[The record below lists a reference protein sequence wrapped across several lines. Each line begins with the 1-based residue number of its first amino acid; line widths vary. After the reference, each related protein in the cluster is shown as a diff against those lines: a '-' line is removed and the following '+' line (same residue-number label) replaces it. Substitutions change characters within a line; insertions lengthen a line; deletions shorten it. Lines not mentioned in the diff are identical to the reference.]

1 MLKNRRFWIILCAL
15 LVVGGGG
22 YAYYTF
28 STAEVAAEDV
38 EPELQTAVSR
48 TGDII
53 VSATGAG
60 TVIAA
65 QEIEL
70 SFPTSGTLTELL
82 VRVGDNVN
90 IDDMLAQIDD
100 TDAQQSLLNAQIQLN
115 QATMQT
121 DASATETGISYDDI
135 SVEQAEINL
144 DIAQAALDNL
154 LNWEPDADEIA
165 QLEAQLA
172 SAQASYNA
180 ARGQEASSS
189 YNIQIQNINLAAAQQ
204 AVTDAYAAYE
214 TAYDPGR
221 EWELYIDDPSCK
233 AGESHPLCTGEP
245 YSTRIENERTSAEN
259 AITRAEENL
268 EIAQINYNAT
278 VAGTNNSSSTSAQ
291 GNILS
296 AELNL
301 EAAKNGPDEDEIE
314 AAEIAVRQAEL
325 SLQQALLNRESNM
338 LSLTQAEL
346 NVAAAQETLNG
357 TTLVAPI
364 DGTVTAVNFS
374 VGESVNGTVII
385 LADLNQPLVELFLDE
400 SDMSMVGMGFEVE
413 VVFDA
418 LPDDTFIG
426 TIVQVDPQLTTQ
438 SNITA
443 VRALVQLD
451 PDSFAKPQTL
461 PIGMNA
467 TVEVIGGKSENAVLV
482 PVEAIRELDAGQ
494 YAVFVIEDGEP
505 KLRMVEVGIMDFTS
519 AEIISGV
526 EAGEEVTT
534 GIVQT
539 Q

>member
-1 MLKNRRFWIILCAL
+1 MLKNRRFWIILFAL
-15 LVVGGGG
+15 LVAGGGG
-22 YAYYTF
+22 YAYYT
-28 STAEVAAEDV
+28 STTAEVAAEDE

-70 SFPTSGTLTELL
+70 SFQTNGTLSELL
-82 VRVGDNVN
+82 VQVGNNVN
-90 IDDMLAQIDD
+90 IGDILAQIDD
-100 TDAQQSLLNAQIQLN
+100 TDAQQALLNAQIQLN

-135 SVEQAEINL
+135 SVEQSQINL
-144 DIAQAALDNL
+144 DMAQAALDEL

-165 QLEAQLA
+165 QLEAQLD

-189 YNIQIQNINLAAAQQ
+189 YNIQIQNINLASAQQ

-214 TAYDPGR
+214 TAFDPGR

-278 VAGTNNSSSTSAQ
+278 VASTNNSSSTSAQ

-296 AELNL
+296 AEFNL
-301 EAAKNGPDEDEIE
+301 ATAQNGPTEDEIE
-314 AAEIAVRQAEL
+314 AAEISVRQAEL

-346 NVAAAQETLNG
+346 NVTAAQDTLNG
-357 TTLVAPI
+357 TTLLAPI
-364 DGTVTAVNFS
+364 DGTVTAVNYT
-374 VGESVNGTVII
+374 VGESVNGTVIV
-385 LADLNQPLVELFLDE
+385 LADLNQPLVEVFLDE

-418 LPDDTFIG
+418 LPDDTFVG

-467 TVEVIGGKSENAVLV
+467 TVEVIGGKSENTVLV

-494 YAVFVIEDGEP
+494 YAVFVIENGEP
-505 KLRMVEVGIMDFTS
+505 TLRMVEVGIMDFTS